1 MAFGDSDLPMLVG
14 GLFSVAVSWGTGP
27 SAVSTRGILDYHDLL
42 QFDEDGNA
50 SVVGRSRGVTLQTSE
65 VGSLTDGTA
74 MVADGDSY
82 TVRGQPLALEDGA
95 TSLVY
100 LRG

>member
-14 GLFSVAVSWGTGP
+14 GLFSVAVSIGATR
-27 SAVSTRGILDYHDLL
+27 TRGILDYHDEV
-42 QFDEDGNA
+42 QFDEDG
-50 SVVGRSRGVTLQTSE
+50 SSRVVGRVRGLTLQTSE
-65 VGSLTDGTA
+65 VSTLTDGTSITVDG
-74 MVADGDSY
+74 VARV
-82 TVRGQPLALEDGA
+82 VRGQPMALEDGA

>member
-14 GLFSVAVSWGTGP
+14 GLFSVAVSFGATT
-27 SAVSTRGILDYHDLL
+27 TRGIEDF
-42 QFDEDGNA
+42 FDEVQYTDDGSSN
-50 SVVGRSRGVTLQTSE
+50 VVGRVRGVLLQTSLL
-65 VGSLTDGTA
+65 GSLTDGSSITVNGTA
-74 MVADGDSY
+74 R
-82 TVRGQPLALEDGA
+82 TVRGQPVAQDDGA